1 MADGDPPEKIAREL
15 GMSKHTLRTHTQNV
29 LTKLGVHSK
38 LDAIVAAI
46 RYGKV
51 STVDVSPLVET
62 GDLDE
67 DTPGSAIEGPGEP
80 DAT

>member
-1 MADGDPPEKIAREL
+1 
-15 GMSKHTLRTHTQNV
+15 MSKHTLRTHTQNV

-51 STVDVSPLVET
+51 RTVDVTPEEDV
-62 GDLDE
+62 DLL
-67 DTPGSAIEGPGEP
+67 GPGDDLPEQG
-80 DAT
+80 

>member
-1 MADGDPPEKIAREL
+1 MADGGTPEAIAREL

-51 STVDVSPLVET
+51 RTVEI
-62 GDLDE
+62 
-67 DTPGSAIEGPGEP
+67 TPEGEP
-80 DAT
+80 EPEPAPEGEPPAPE

>member
-1 MADGDPPEKIAREL
+1 
-15 GMSKHTLRTHTQNV
+15 V

-67 DTPGSAIEGPGEP
+67 DTPGSTTEGPGEP

>member
-1 MADGDPPEKIAREL
+1 MADGESPETIATEL

-51 STVDVSPLVET
+51 RTVDVTPEDEIEPVVE
-62 GDLDE
+62 L
-67 DTPGSAIEGPGEP
+67 P
-80 DAT
+80 DQD

>member
-1 MADGDPPEKIAREL
+1 MTDGQPSGRIAKEL
-15 GMSKHTLRTHTQNV
+15 GMSPNTLRTHTQNV

-51 STVDVSPLVET
+51 ETVRVEDLPDPDRLV
-62 GDLDE
+62 
-67 DTPGSAIEGPGEP
+67 
-80 DAT
+80 

>member
-1 MADGDPPEKIAREL
+1 
-15 GMSKHTLRTHTQNV
+15 MSKHTLRTHTQNV

-46 RYGKV
+46 RYGKIT
-51 STVDVSPLVET
+51 TVDVSPLVDT
-62 GDLDE
+62 DDLDE
-67 DTPGSAIEGPGEP
+67 DSPGSAIDGPGEP